1 MYAILSLFLYLMY
14 TILYEFMYRLYVNSY
29 KYPSYHPRRPMAV
42 SHRCSW
48 WLGCTFLVGITL
60 DATGNVRS
68 PIVSVRLL
76 GSLFVLSGRT
86 YAHAR

>member
-29 KYPSYHPRRPMAV
+29 KYPCYHPRRPMAV

-48 WLGCTFLVGITL
+48 WLGCTFPVGMAV
-60 DATGNVRS
+60 DAPETVRS
-68 PIVSVRLL
+68 PVVSVRLS
-76 GSLFVLSGRT
+76 GSLFVPSGRT
-86 YAHAR
+86 YSYRE